1 MFSFT
6 YDWVNLPERYL
17 RVLLWVTDHHC
28 ILSLADILYC
38 KTTLSFFALHTFYA
52 TDHRIKKNV
61 VRKRN
66 TLLILMNKTEFH
78 IKIKKRISPKTIF
91 RLHKKN
97 FCYNFLHRGLA
108 AYFIK
113 MSESKK
119 KLSKWSFLSDSWKS
133 LFQKITQF
141 LNL

>member
-1 MFSFT
+1 
-6 YDWVNLPERYL
+6 
-17 RVLLWVTDHHC
+17 
-28 ILSLADILYC
+28 
-38 KTTLSFFALHTFYA
+38 
-52 TDHRIKKNV
+52 
-61 VRKRN
+61 
-66 TLLILMNKTEFH
+66 MNKTEFH

-119 KLSKWSFLSDSWKS
+119 KLSKCTICDESFTSKGYLKNTSK
-133 LFQKITQF
+133 
-141 LNL
+141 

>member
-78 IKIKKRISPKTIF
+78 IKIKTRISPKTIF

-97 FCYNFLHRGLA
+97 FCFNSLRQGLA
-108 AYFIK
+108 VYFIK

-119 KLSKWSFLSDSWKS
+119 NFPNDPSYQIHEKVSFKR
-133 LFQKITQF
+133 
-141 LNL
+141 